1 MSTIM
6 VDNDRLI
13 IQSLSDLFNN
23 VKSLDN
29 DISEWIDNN
38 FWDLI

>member
-1 MSTIM
+1 M